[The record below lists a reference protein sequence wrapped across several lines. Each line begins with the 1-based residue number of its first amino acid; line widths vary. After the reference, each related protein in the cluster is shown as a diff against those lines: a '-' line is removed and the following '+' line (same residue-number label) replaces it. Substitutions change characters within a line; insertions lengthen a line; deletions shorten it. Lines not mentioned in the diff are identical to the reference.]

1 MSLSVNRDT
10 SVGSFQAWG
19 YDAVDFD
26 DFHRVELPRRLADGV
41 NDEVAWSVAGSAPI
55 AVQLPDGRAYSYV
68 SGHEGVSIEPGV
80 VEDAEAVI
88 AINEQAWQDHVYE
101 FRTAAGLVL
110 SEAIRFA
117 RGGDQQWE
125 PWKPAMR
132 CMYSGKRIYDPLNV
146 DLDDADGQPLDLH
159 RSFDIDD
166 DFATMSHFLRTA
178 GFLVV
183 KGALR
188 HRVGEIADEVE
199 RLRSEATEGELWSW
213 WTTDETTGNR
223 FPYRLVFMGERSD
236 LIRSL
241 GDDDPT
247 VAKLVSLLQRPL
259 VPLHDRG
266 QGDLTV
272 LKPFDQTAK
281 VGGIAANLGWH
292 QDCGL
297 GGCPIMCPSINLGI
311 QLDSGNADAS
321 QLWVLAGSQGT
332 VGRSKYDIEER
343 DGWPAIAL
351 ETEPGDV
358 TIHYSCA
365 LHAGPPPTGPNGRRT
380 VYLPFYD
387 EKTLSL
393 LGRFQS
399 FEQIIPGYGTGDL
412 PSLDDV
418 ASKLY

>member
-1 MSLSVNRDT
+1 MTSSSERDT
-10 SVGSFQAWG
+10 SVASFQAWG
-19 YDAVDFD
+19 YDPVDFD
-26 DFHRVELPRRLADGV
+26 EFHRHELPRRLADGV
-41 NDEVAWSVAGSAPI
+41 NDEISWSVAGAAPI
-55 AVQLPDGRAYSYV
+55 SVQLSDGRAYSYV
-68 SGHEGVSIEPGV
+68 SGRDGVSVEPGV
-80 VEDAEAVI
+80 VDDAAAVI
-88 AINEQAWQDHVYE
+88 SISEQSWQDHVYE

-110 SEAIRFA
+110 SEAIRFVA
-117 RGGDQQWE
+117 GGDEEWE

-146 DLDDADGQPLDLH
+146 ELDDLSGQPLDLH
-159 RSFDIDD
+159 RSFGVDD
-166 DFATMSHFLRTA
+166 DFDAMSHFLRTA
-178 GFLVV
+178 GFVV
-183 KGALR
+183 IRGALR
-188 HRVGEIADEVE
+188 HRVSEIADEVE
-199 RLRSEATEGELWSW
+199 RLRAEAEEGELWSW
-213 WTTDETTGNR
+213 WTTDETTGDR
-223 FPYRLVFMGERSD
+223 FPYRLVFMSERSE

-241 GDDDPT
+241 GDEDPT

-266 QGDLTV
+266 QGAVAV

-297 GGCPIMCPSINLGI
+297 GGCPIMCPSVNLGI
-311 QLDSGNADAS
+311 QIEPGNADGS

-332 VGRSKYDIEER
+332 VGRSNYEAEER
-343 DGWPAIAL
+343 EGWPAIAL

-365 LHAGPPPTGPNGRRT
+365 LHAGPPPTGPNGRST
-380 VYLPFYD
+380 LYLPFYD

-393 LGRFQS
+393 LGRFQA

-418 ASKLY
+418 ASTLH